1 MIALSRKHF
10 FIKIQ
15 PYRSDPKK
23 KRQRIFDLLN
33 TETNPKKKKNSD
45 MIEISLWPPSNLD
58 PTPTLTTLYKAF

>member
-33 TETNPKKKKNSD
+33 TETNPKKKK
-45 MIEISLWPPSNLD
+45 IPI
-58 PTPTLTTLYKAF
+58 